1 MCIPRKHIFDRQT
14 HLRTAHC
21 LHIRSIRPRQENKR
35 HQRIVRKASKLG
47 VDELLEIAAMKRL
60 TVAPPEPGEGHG
72 PASSGGRGKK
82 KATAKA
88 KAASEPPADA
98 PEDDREASAPEADP
112 PPAEG
117 EEQEEGMD

>member
-1 MCIPRKHIFDRQT
+1 MHPKKASVGSHAHVRPT
-14 HLRTAHC
+14 HG
-21 LHIRSIRPRQENKR
+21 LHIRRTLPRQENKR

-88 KAASEPPADA
+88 KAASEPPEDA